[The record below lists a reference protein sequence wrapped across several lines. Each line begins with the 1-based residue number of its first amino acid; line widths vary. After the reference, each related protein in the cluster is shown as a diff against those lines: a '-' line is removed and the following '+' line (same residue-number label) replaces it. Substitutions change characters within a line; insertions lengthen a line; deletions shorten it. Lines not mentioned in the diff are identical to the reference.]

1 MRSGICASSLAPGR
15 LRLCALGCL
24 LARADVRHGGGLAQS
39 HYFDDDDSNASFD
52 EEGSDGD
59 AFNDAPDPFAGP

>member
-1 MRSGICASSLAPGR
+1 MCFFAGAAVSA
-15 LRLCALGCL
+15 CALWAACL
-24 LARADVRHGGGLAQS
+24 RELMFDMEEGS

-52 EEGSDGD
+52 AEGSDGD